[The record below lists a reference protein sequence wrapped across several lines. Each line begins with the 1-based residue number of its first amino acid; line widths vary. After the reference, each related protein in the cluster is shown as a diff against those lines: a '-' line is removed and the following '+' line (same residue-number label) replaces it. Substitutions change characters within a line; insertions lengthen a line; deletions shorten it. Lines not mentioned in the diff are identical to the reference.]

1 MVLTKRQLDFIEYL
15 LANPR
20 VPDYTCADRYGIP
33 RSTLHDWKNRP
44 EFMDELRKRL
54 REQWEDS
61 RRTAQNSMEDLAR
74 EGNFNASK
82 YILDNLGYGATQKI
96 DLDQTIQ
103 IEVGI
108 EE

>member
-44 EFMDELRKRL
+44 
-54 REQWEDS
+54 
-61 RRTAQNSMEDLAR
+61 
-74 EGNFNASK
+74 
-82 YILDNLGYGATQKI
+82 
-96 DLDQTIQ
+96 
-103 IEVGI
+103 
-108 EE
+108 